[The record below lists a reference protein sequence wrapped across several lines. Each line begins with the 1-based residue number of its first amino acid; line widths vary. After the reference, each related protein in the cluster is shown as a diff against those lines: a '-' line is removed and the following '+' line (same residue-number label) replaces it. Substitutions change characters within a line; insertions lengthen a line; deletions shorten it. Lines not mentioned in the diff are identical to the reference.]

1 MIHTDDYEV
10 FKRAIY
16 RLLQIS
22 FFSIDMVII
31 HYYYSFCNYLPLFFL
46 NHNMNNLKGCVFLLV
61 LIAHCQVFGWWTSK
75 ISSTTNLLNRL
86 STISPLRQKIHA
98 IRKLTSPLQVQ
109 KALLETDNEITSP
122 PEKSF
127 KSDNVAIIGGGP
139 AGLSTAIMLARR
151 GYSNI
156 RVYERLSEPPP
167 PEDPSWK
174 VVDSE
179 RTYNIGISGRGQSVL
194 RAIEAMTVLEA
205 HSTSVIGRQYWEPDT
220 PTASPLE
227 LTWTNRSYV
236 TKCIPR
242 DCLAACLISE
252 IKSKYNSQIQ
262 LHFNIACEGVE
273 WPDSAIEESNKNQMC
288 QLAMKSTIT
297 SSVFWIEK
305 AAWVVGTDGF
315 QSSVRTSMVTSPS
328 EQPVSF
334 KLFKDTNVR
343 VYRTIPLHFNSTD
356 GRKKWRGDV
365 NYSVRTKLDINLDAL
380 PLKDGP
386 YLGVILYRPWD
397 ERVTGLKNGKDA
409 RAFFDEVFPMFS
421 PVIKDEDCQVF
432 AEKRDSKLPVFSYA
446 GPSIHK

>member
-1 MIHTDDYEV
+1 MTIRKTSDFGVQMTTATIDDE
-10 FKRAIY
+10 
-16 RLLQIS
+16 
-22 FFSIDMVII
+22 
-31 HYYYSFCNYLPLFFL
+31 
-46 NHNMNNLKGCVFLLV
+46 
-61 LIAHCQVFGWWTSK
+61 SK
-75 ISSTTNLLNRL
+75 IAASEKLLLN
-86 STISPLRQKIHA
+86 
-98 IRKLTSPLQVQ
+98 
-109 KALLETDNEITSP
+109 
-122 PEKSF
+122 
-127 KSDNVAIIGGGP
+127 DNVAIIGGGP

-156 RVYERLSEPPP
+156 RVYERLSEPPAP
-167 PEDPSWK
+167 DDPSWRI
-174 VVDSE
+174 VDSE

-194 RAIEAMTVLEA
+194 RAIEAMTVLDA
-205 HSTSVIGRQYWEPDT
+205 HSTSVVGRQYWEPDT
-220 PTASPLE
+220 PPASPLE
-227 LTWTNRSYV
+227 LTWANRSYV

-262 LHFNIACEGVE
+262 LHFNIACDKIDWPSVE
-273 WPDSAIEESNKNQMC
+273 ETNQMC
-288 QLAMKSTIT
+288 MLSMKSTIT
-297 SSVFWIEK
+297 NSVFWTEK
-305 AAWVVGTDGF
+305 AGWVVGTDGF

-343 VYRTIPLHFNSTD
+343 VYRTIPLYFNSTD

-397 ERVTGLKNGKDA
+397 ERITGLKTGKDS
-409 RAFFDEVFPMFS
+409 RAFFDQVFPMFS
-421 PVIKDEDCQVF
+421 SVIRDEDCEVF
-432 AEKRDSKLPVFSYA
+432 ATKRDSKLPVFSYA

>member
-1 MIHTDDYEV
+1 MH
-10 FKRAIY
+10 
-16 RLLQIS
+16 
-22 FFSIDMVII
+22 
-31 HYYYSFCNYLPLFFL
+31 FL
-46 NHNMNNLKGCVFLLV
+46 NSYVFLLV
-61 LIAHCQVFGWWTSK
+61 LIEHCKVFGFGWLAAPRSRLLSLSSSSSSSS
-75 ISSTTNLLNRL
+75 ISSR
-86 STISPLRQKIHA
+86 
-98 IRKLTSPLQVQ
+98 LTSPLQVQ
-109 KALLETDNEITSP
+109 KTVIETDNAITTTTTTTTTLQ
-122 PEKSF
+122 EKSSL
-127 KSDNVAIIGGGP
+127 KSDNVVVVGGGP

-167 PEDPSWK
+167 PHDDSWTQ
-174 VVDSE
+174 VDSE
-179 RTYNIGISGRGQSVL
+179 RTYNIGISGRGQAVL
-194 RAIEAMTVLEA
+194 RAIEAMDVLEA
-205 HSTSVIGRQYWEPDT
+205 HSTSVVGRQYWEPDT

-242 DCLAACLISE
+242 DCLAACLIQE

-273 WPDSAIEESNKNQMC
+273 WPSVDVDADDLSKNQMC
-288 QLAMKSTIT
+288 QLAMKSTIS
-297 SSVFWIEK
+297 SSVFWTEK
-305 AAWVVGTDGF
+305 AAFVIGTDGF

-328 EQPVSF
+328 DHKPVSF

-356 GRKKWRGDV
+356 GNGRKKWRGDV
-365 NYSVRTKLDINLDAL
+365 NYSVRTKSDINLDAL

-397 ERVTGLKNGKDA
+397 ERITGLKTGKEA
-409 RAFFDEVFPMFS
+409 RAFFDEIFPMFS